1 MVQLERQTIETHYK
15 PRSENGGKGTYE
27 FCDQLAVAAAIT
39 PEVVRENK
47 QVYATVELKGALTTG
62 QMVVD
67 WSGVLG
73 KPANINLVTKIDI
86 MAVAD
91 MYTAAMTSY

>member
-1 MVQLERQTIETHYK
+1 VRQECQTIETHYR
-15 PRSENGGKGTYE
+15 PPHGKGTYE
-27 FCDQLAVAAAIT
+27 FCDPFAVSAAIT
-39 PEVVRENK
+39 PEVVRESK
-47 QVYATVELKGALTTG
+47 PVYAKVELKGALTTG

-91 MYTAAMTSY
+91 MYTAAMTS